1 MHGLRTWEWTCETW
15 LYLAT
20 ESGWRERPV
29 GPRQKMPDDMSGTLN
44 RHVNLVTVGW
54 YILAIVQL
62 KRSTTVWWLNKR
74 SQSFPSATVQT
85 YHLRFGKHLCFCRS
99 EVESWSLHWGLLGD
113 MLISPSLVLRPTLRI
128 RPHTALFLRVAPVA
142 FWFLQFLSEC
152 SS

>member
-99 EVESWSLHWGLLGD
+99 EVESSLGTPRGHAHFT
-113 MLISPSLVLRPTLRI
+113 IPSPQTHAEDQASHSSVPPGSSCCLLVLTVP
-128 RPHTALFLRVAPVA
+128 
-142 FWFLQFLSEC
+142 E
-152 SS
+152 

>member
-99 EVESWSLHWGLLGD
+99 EVESSLGTPRGHAHFT
-113 MLISPSLVLRPTLRI
+113 LVRRPTLRI